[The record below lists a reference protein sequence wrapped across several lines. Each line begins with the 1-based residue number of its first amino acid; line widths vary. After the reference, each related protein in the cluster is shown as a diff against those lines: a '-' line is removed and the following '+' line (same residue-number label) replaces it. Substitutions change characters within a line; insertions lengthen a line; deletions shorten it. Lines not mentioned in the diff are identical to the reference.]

1 MCIRDRDVYAFPD
14 KWFAE
19 WGVSASDL
27 SHVKGIQANTWT
39 ELMHTKDRVDFMIF
53 PRLCAL
59 AESAWSAPT
68 VKDYDKF
75 LSRMEDAFTLF
86 DKLNIYYFDYRN
98 PQHHPE
104 PAGPVIKKKEKIQM
118 DFRD

>member
-1 MCIRDRDVYAFPD
+1 
-14 KWFAE
+14 
-19 WGVSASDL
+19 
-27 SHVKGIQANTWT
+27 
-39 ELMHTKDRVDFMIF
+39 MHTKDRVDFMIF

-104 PAGPVIKKKEKIQM
+104 PAGPVIKKKEKYKWISVTKKEMLHEDSYLLFNNCTVEHQYGGKSQIASTT
-118 DFRD
+118 

>member
-1 MCIRDRDVYAFPD
+1 
-14 KWFAE
+14 
-19 WGVSASDL
+19 
-27 SHVKGIQANTWT
+27 
-39 ELMHTKDRVDFMIF
+39 MIF
-53 PRLCAL
+53 PLPSAPL

>member
-1 MCIRDRDVYAFPD
+1 
-14 KWFAE
+14 
-19 WGVSASDL
+19 
-27 SHVKGIQANTWT
+27 
-39 ELMHTKDRVDFMIF
+39 MIF

-104 PAGPVIKKKEKIQM
+104 PAGPVIKKKEKNTNGFPWLKKEM
-118 DFRD
+118 LHEDSYLLFN